1 MVPNPGVRGK
11 IPFFFLCVALSH
23 LTASVRA
30 AEKVSLRERVDP
42 GRVVRGTHEMQADG
56 TFFLDPP
63 ADAAKS
69 GKTDNLKPETL
80 KISAKTKLV
89 AQDRWR
95 LGDPGGTAAPN
106 SLTTLRFVESAETEV
121 GGEIR
126 PAITKVRGE
135 RRRVIVD
142 LEDELPRSVSIDGPL
157 TRSELE
163 ALTAPADA
171 SSLWTLLPKREVEK
185 GERYELDRI
194 AARCLS
200 LYDSLATNALVG
212 EVRELT
218 EESVLIVIS
227 GEVRG
232 AVLGAEG
239 VMKIKGE
246 LRFDR
251 NTGLVTSLTIE
262 RKENRRPGAVE
273 AGLDIE
279 SRITIRREV
288 VKDVTTELAGDPKN
302 WPGSVTSAM
311 AKLEWY
317 DPTST
322 IRLEHDR
329 DWHVTWT
336 DTEESVLK
344 RVDRGG
350 AVIAQ
355 CNVKRAPRV
364 AAGHHQDT
372 AQFLQDVR
380 EALGGQFR
388 QVFGE
393 GELTR
398 PPGQG
403 YGYKLAVQG
412 VVQDLPVVWYYYL
425 FASPQGDQYVATV
438 TTTQAE
444 TEGGGKPGLALAES
458 LRWSDRAA
466 KKEEPSR

>member
-1 MVPNPGVRGK
+1 MFPNPGVRGP
-11 IPFFFLCVALSH
+11 IRFFFLCVALGL
-23 LTASVRA
+23 LTTSVRA
-30 AEKVSLRERVDP
+30 AGKVSLRERVDP
-42 GRVVRGTHEMQADG
+42 GRVIRSTHEMQADG

-95 LGDPGGTAAPN
+95 LGDPAGTASPN
-106 SLTTLRFVESAETEV
+106 SLTTLRLVETAETEV

-126 PAITKVRGE
+126 PAITKVRGA
-135 RRRVIVD
+135 RRRVLVD
-142 LEDELPRSVSIDGPL
+142 LEDELPRTVSMDGPL

-185 GERYELDRI
+185 GDRYELDRI
-194 AARCLS
+194 AAKSLS
-200 LYDSLATNALVG
+200 LYDTLATNALAG

-218 EESVLIVIS
+218 EESVLIVLS

-246 LRFDR
+246 LSFDR
-251 NTGLVTSLTIE
+251 NSGLVTSLKIE
-262 RKENRRPGAVE
+262 RKENRRPGSVE

-279 SRITIRREV
+279 SHVSIRREIV
-288 VKDVTTELAGDPKN
+288 RDPATELTGDLKN
-302 WPGSVTSAM
+302 WPGSVTSSM

-317 DPTST
+317 DPTNT

-329 DWHVTWT
+329 DWHVTWSDT
-336 DTEESVLK
+336 DESVLK

-350 AVIAQ
+350 SVIAQ
-355 CNVKRAPRV
+355 CNVKRAPMV

-380 EALGGQFR
+380 EALGSQFR

-398 PPGQG
+398 PAGQG

-412 VVQDLPVVWYYYL
+412 VVQQLPVVWYYYL

-444 TEGGGKPGLALAES
+444 TEGSGKPGLSLAES

-466 KKEEPSR
+466 KKEDPSR